1 MDFNEGANL
10 DPGQIRDL
18 RGVSGG
24 IGGRVV
30 AGGGGLGVVGFI
42 IYFLLS
48 QLGGVGGLG
57 GGVPLNGGLSGLGA
71 GQQVT
76 ANDLSS
82 ECRTG
87 ADANAN
93 HDCAIVAI
101 VNSIQ
106 DYWSNAFSRS
116 GTTYREATTTFF
128 SDSVNTGCGVADAGI
143 GPFYCPADEGV
154 YLNLNFFSDV
164 LQRQFGA
171 RGGLFTEAYV
181 LAHEYGHHV
190 QNLLGRSDRVNH
202 NDTGPT
208 SGLVRLELQADCYA
222 GVWAHNATTTPTES
236 GEPLISNITQDDIA
250 AALDAAQHIGD
261 DYLQRE
267 IGGGRVDESQ
277 FSHGT
282 SAQREKWLTTGL
294 QTGDPAACDTFNTN
308 DLG

>member
-10 DPGQIRDL
+10 DVGQVRDL
-18 RGVSGG
+18 RGAGG
-24 IGGRVV
+24 VGGRVA
-30 AGGGGLGVVGFI
+30 AGGGGLGVVGMI

-48 QLGGVGGLG
+48 QFGGGLG
-57 GGVPLNGGLSGLGA
+57 GGGGLGA
-71 GQQVT
+71 GGLGALGSGEQVT

-87 ADANAN
+87 ADANQN
-93 HDCAIVAI
+93 HDCAVVAI

-106 DYWSNAFSRS
+106 DYWTNAFSRS

-128 SDSVNTGCGVADAGI
+128 SDGVNTACGAADSSI
-143 GPFYCPADEGV
+143 GPFYCPADQGV
-154 YLNLNFFSDV
+154 YLNLSFFEDV

-171 RGGLFTEAYV
+171 EGGLFTEAYV

-190 QNLLGRSDRVNH
+190 QNLLGRSGSVDH

-222 GVWAHNATTTPTES
+222 GVWAKNATTTPTES
-236 GEPLISNITQDDIA
+236 GEPLISNITQGDINS
-250 AALDAAQHIGD
+250 ALDAAQHIGD
-261 DYLQRE
+261 DFLQRKV
-267 IGGGRVDESQ
+267 GGGQVDESK

-282 SAQREKWLTTGL
+282 SAQRERWFTTGL
-294 QTGDPAACDTFNTN
+294 QSGDPTACDTFGTDN
-308 DLG
+308 LG